1 MLLGEAVVR
10 LLGVHGAGG
19 GSLLLLEDLHWA
31 DAETLGVVEYLADA
45 LRTEP
50 VLCLVTTRPDGN
62 ARELIDRIERHDPA
76 AVIRLDGL
84 PDAEVDRMVAACL
97 DVATAPDDLVAFV
110 RRHSDG
116 SPFLVE
122 ELLAGL
128 VSSGELRLEDGQWT
142 RVGDLTPTVPAS
154 LRESIHRRLA
164 SLDPTAR
171 RVLGAAALLGRSFDW
186 ELLPGIAEVDG
197 KAAVDGLRAAVDQ
210 QLIEVDGVGFRFR
223 HALTREAVLHDLL
236 PPERRDLAS
245 RAWPAHER
253 ANPGLPGATL
263 ELAADLAE
271 AAGEPRTA
279 ARHLAESAR
288 RARDNGALISA
299 EATARRAV
307 RLAAGDPEASLRRRG
322 GARRRAPGGGQAG

>member
-1 MLLGEAVVR
+1 M
-10 LLGVHGAGG
+10 
-19 GSLLLLEDLHWA
+19 
-31 DAETLGVVEYLADA
+31 VEYLADA
-45 LRTEP
+45 LRAEP
-50 VLCLVTTRPDGN
+50 VLCLVTARPDGN

-142 RVGDLTPTVPAS
+142 RVGDADAHRAGQPARVRS
-154 LRESIHRRLA
+154 TAASARSI
-164 SLDPTAR
+164 PTAR

-299 EATARRAV
+299 EAD
-307 RLAAGDPEASLRRRG
+307 GP
-322 GARRRAPGGGQAG
+322 PGGPAGGR